1 MRSTL
6 ALLALAAPAS
16 AQTLDP
22 PFITSIGGP
31 LCGGGSNVQNVSIT
45 LPGSSSSGR
54 IDVFLL
60 FDDTGSFSDE
70 APQVIAVF
78 RRVVARLQ
86 ELVPTADIAYGVGRF
101 EDYGGPA
108 TGFSNENPTGR
119 PFILNQ
125 AILSRAEPTFLA
137 DLDAALAN
145 TAPGF
150 GGDGPETSAG
160 EALFQLATGAGF
172 DGNGNGSSLDSG
184 LAGSLDAQIN
194 PGLSGDVPP
203 YSSYVGSGSGSQG
216 GGGFRENSLRIV
228 ILATDIAPVAP
239 YDPSMPIPDQIV
251 GTGSSEPTTAFTSAF
266 SVGGSRFGFVSDA
279 LSFAANTVANAIA
292 PRGSATI
299 PQSVAAANGAGLRV
313 IGLTPFGAPTDAPGP
328 SSDPSVFLS
337 ALARL
342 TGAVDDTGTPLV
354 FNIQGGTNAIA
365 QSIVEAVF
373 VLAQVDLDLELT
385 AEDLPPGV
393 TVDVNP
399 AVVTG
404 VEPGETATFEV
415 TFSSTAAFG
424 GGAFDLVYRDQ
435 SSGAVSGSLPVTL
448 ECLDGCTVIDFE
460 SLAAVGSPPNGLD
473 LLGMNIGSGITV
485 QGSSASGFGPAI
497 FDTSPMGPNAASSD
511 PDLLVS
517 SGNAVILQENGASS
531 SGVFTQPDDDE
542 FGGVMVFEFDQPVEI
557 CAIDLIDFDV
567 LDAGNSRVE
576 LVDSAGRV
584 RTVAVP
590 AGFTEDID
598 QMSGSGIRRLGLGTT
613 APQQGFLSIALGN
626 QDDGFDEGQVD
637 VLRIVLGGSG
647 AVDNLTFRPAAAP
660 FGGPFGGAFQAAGR
674 RSRRP

>member
-385 AEDLPPGV
+385 A
-393 TVDVNP
+393 
-399 AVVTG
+399 
-404 VEPGETATFEV
+404 
-415 TFSSTAAFG
+415 
-424 GGAFDLVYRDQ
+424 
-435 SSGAVSGSLPVTL
+435 
-448 ECLDGCTVIDFE
+448 
-460 SLAAVGSPPNGLD
+460 
-473 LLGMNIGSGITV
+473 
-485 QGSSASGFGPAI
+485 
-497 FDTSPMGPNAASSD
+497 
-511 PDLLVS
+511 
-517 SGNAVILQENGASS
+517 
-531 SGVFTQPDDDE
+531 
-542 FGGVMVFEFDQPVEI
+542 
-557 CAIDLIDFDV
+557 
-567 LDAGNSRVE
+567 
-576 LVDSAGRV
+576 
-584 RTVAVP
+584 
-590 AGFTEDID
+590 
-598 QMSGSGIRRLGLGTT
+598 
-613 APQQGFLSIALGN
+613 
-626 QDDGFDEGQVD
+626 
-637 VLRIVLGGSG
+637 
-647 AVDNLTFRPAAAP
+647 
-660 FGGPFGGAFQAAGR
+660 
-674 RSRRP
+674 